1 MCIILGILDFF
12 DGILLGLFIPNLS
25 YIWFDSQSFIIENYC
40 RFQTLWVV
48 NLHVPSVNSHFF
60 LFLFFMHITKQ
71 AFFFFPFSISIQYC
85 VGPTHFH
92 CRLKPDPSHD
102 WKERKKLIAL
112 MILIKA
118 NRFDLVLFIYLFFI
132 KKKNHVLSTWLPLT
146 WAASSVTRCAVTPTW
161 HEKRK
166 WNGPRVKHRV
176 IHKQNLKY
184 LWAQVRSLVTSTH
197 RRILSTVATLFILSS
212 LRSLSFE
219 LELTCLLF
227 RKPHKKLIKKTIFF

>member
-1 MCIILGILDFF
+1 MSHLWIAISFSFCSSCTL
-12 DGILLGLFIPNLS
+12 PNK
-25 YIWFDSQSFIIENYC
+25 
-40 RFQTLWVV
+40 
-48 NLHVPSVNSHFF
+48 HFF
-60 LFLFFMHITKQ
+60 FAIF
-71 AFFFFPFSISIQYC
+71 
-85 VGPTHFH
+85 HFH
-92 CRLKPDPSHD
+92 PILCGPHTFSLSAQTRSIPWLKR
-102 WKERKKLIAL
+102 KKKKLIAL

-118 NRFDLVLFIYLFFI
+118 NRFDLVLFIYFL
-132 KKKNHVLSTWLPLT
+132 KNNHVLSTWLPLT
-146 WAASSVTRCAVTPTW
+146 WAASSVARCAVTPTW

-227 RKPHKKLIKKTIFF
+227 RKPHKILIKKTFF